1 MSAECS
7 DYEGVE
13 KMDKGRMECWDQDS
27 QAVSVHLPRIMI
39 AAEKSGGGKTLFTCA
54 LLSLLKEKIQEV
66 RAFKCGPDYI
76 DPMFH
81 RTVLEIPS
89 RNLDSFFADGDTL
102 RYLLG
107 REVLEMEKFP
117 ESRIAVLEGVMGFY
131 DGLGGVSERSSAWE
145 VADLTDT
152 PVILLVDMK
161 GRSLSALA
169 SINGFLDYKEK
180 SHVTGIVFNR
190 LSPMLY
196 PGLKERAE
204 RELGIRVFGYVP
216 ELKDLTLESRHL
228 GLVMPEELPGI
239 RKRLDLIKE
248 KVRAGINL
256 DGIIEEAGRAG
267 EIEVKLPEA
276 VRQFCNVDC
285 GKVLN
290 NSAAQH
296 IENIA
301 NAKKIYDSGNT
312 HEVKSTLSDRS
323 VKKTVVAVAKDKA
336 FCFYYEDNLNLL
348 KKLGAEI
355 QYFSPIHDRN
365 LPEGTCAVYLGGG
378 YPELHA
384 KALSENIS
392 MRNAIRQ
399 AVMEE
404 VPCIAECGG
413 YLYLKD
419 SIVDPDGVEWPMT
432 GVLPGSSRDTGKLGR
447 FGYITVTSKKEG
459 LLGPAGTEFRAHEF
473 HHWDSEENGTDFAAK
488 KPVGTRGWDCGYTTE
503 SFYAGFPHLYFYS
516 NVKIAENFIKCAE
529 TWKKKNPGNCSV
541 GLRTCCADRKKT

>member
-1 MSAECS
+1 
-7 DYEGVE
+7 
-13 KMDKGRMECWDQDS
+13 MDKERMKCLVQDS
-27 QAVSVHLPRIMI
+27 QAVSVRFPRIMI

-54 LLSLLKEKIQEV
+54 LLSLLKERVQAV

-131 DGLGGVSERSSAWE
+131 DGLGGVSEQSSAWE

-169 SINGFLDYKEK
+169 SIKGFLDYKEK

-228 GLVMPEELPGI
+228 GLVMPEEIPGI
-239 RKRLDLIKE
+239 RERLDLIKE

-256 DGIIEEAGRAG
+256 DGIIEEAGRAA

-290 NSAAQH
+290 NSAAQY

-301 NAKKIYDSGNT
+301 DAKKIYDSGNT
-312 HEVKSTLSDRS
+312 HEMKSTLSDRS
-323 VKKTVVAVAKDKA
+323 IKKTVVAVAKDEA
-336 FCFYYEDNLNLL
+336 FCFYYEDNLDLL

-419 SIVDPDGVEWPMT
+419 SIVDPDGVEWPMA
-432 GVLPGSSRDTGKLGR
+432 GVLPGSSRDAGKLGR

>member
-1 MSAECS
+1 
-7 DYEGVE
+7 
-13 KMDKGRMECWDQDS
+13 MDKGRMECWDQNS

-102 RYLLG
+102 RYLLD

-169 SINGFLDYKEK
+169 SIKGFLDYKEK
-180 SHVTGIVFNR
+180 SHVTGVVFNR

-216 ELKDLTLESRHL
+216 ELKDMTLESRHL
-228 GLVMPEELPGI
+228 GLVMPEEILGI
-239 RKRLDLIKE
+239 RERLDLIKE
-248 KVRAGINL
+248 KVRVGINL
-256 DGIIEEAGRAG
+256 DGIIEEAGRAA

-290 NSAAQH
+290 NSAVQH

-301 NAKKIYDSGNT
+301 DAKKIYDSGNT
-312 HEVKSTLSDRS
+312 HEVKSTLSERS
-323 VKKTVVAVAKDKA
+323 VKKTIVAVAKDEA
-336 FCFYYEDNLNLL
+336 FCFYYEDNLDLL

-413 YLYLKD
+413 YLYLKN
-419 SIVDPDGVEWPMT
+419 SIVDPDGVEWPMA

>member
-1 MSAECS
+1 
-7 DYEGVE
+7 
-13 KMDKGRMECWDQDS
+13 MDKDRMKCLAQNS
-27 QAVSVHLPRIMI
+27 QTVSVRFPRIMI

-54 LLSLLKEKIQEV
+54 LLSLLKERVQAV

-89 RNLDSFFADGDTL
+89 RNLDSFFADEGTL

-169 SINGFLDYKEK
+169 SIKGFLNYKEK
-180 SHVTGIVFNR
+180 SHVAGVIFNR

-228 GLVMPEELPGI
+228 GLVMPEEIPGI
-239 RKRLDLIKE
+239 RERLDLIKE
-248 KVRAGINL
+248 KVRAGIDL
-256 DGIIEEAGRAG
+256 DAIIAEAGRA
-267 EIEVKLPEA
+267 EKIEMKLPE
-276 VRQFCNVDC
+276 
-285 GKVLN
+285 
-290 NSAAQH
+290 
-296 IENIA
+296 
-301 NAKKIYDSGNT
+301 T
-312 HEVKSTLSDRS
+312 VKRSDQS
-323 VKKTVVAVAKDKA
+323 VTKTVVAVAGDEA
-336 FCFYYEDNLNLL
+336 FCFYYEDNLELL

-355 QYFSPIHDRN
+355 RYFSPIRDRK
-365 LPEGTCAVYLGGG
+365 LPKGTCAVYLGGG

-392 MRNAIRQ
+392 MRHAIRQ
-399 AVMEE
+399 AMAEE
-404 VPCIAECGG
+404 MPCIAECGG

-419 SIVDPDGVEWPMT
+419 DFERLVEL
-432 GVLPGSSRDTGKLGR
+432 VLCGLEHYDAKTGKT
-447 FGYITVTSKKEG
+447 I
-459 LLGPAGTEFRAHEF
+459 
-473 HHWDSEENGTDFAAK
+473 EEKQG
-488 KPVGTRGWDCGYTTE
+488 E
-503 SFYAGFPHLYFYS
+503 
-516 NVKIAENFIKCAE
+516 
-529 TWKKKNPGNCSV
+529 
-541 GLRTCCADRKKT
+541 

>member
-1 MSAECS
+1 
-7 DYEGVE
+7 
-13 KMDKGRMECWDQDS
+13 MDKERMKCLVQDS
-27 QAVSVHLPRIMI
+27 QAVSVRFPRIMI

-54 LLSLLKEKIQEV
+54 LLSLLKERVQAV

-131 DGLGGVSERSSAWE
+131 DGLGGVSEQSSAWE

-169 SINGFLDYKEK
+169 SIKGFLDYKEK

-196 PGLKERAE
+196 PGLKERTE

-228 GLVMPEELPGI
+228 GLVMPEEIPGI
-239 RKRLDLIKE
+239 REQLDLIKE

-256 DGIIEEAGRAG
+256 DGIIEEAGRAA

-290 NSAAQH
+290 NSAAQP

-301 NAKKIYDSGNT
+301 DAKKICDSGNT

-323 VKKTVVAVAKDKA
+323 VKKTVVAVAKDEA
-336 FCFYYEDNLNLL
+336 FCFYYEDNLDLL

-419 SIVDPDGVEWPMT
+419 SIVDPDGVEWPMA
-432 GVLPGSSRDTGKLGR
+432 GVLPGSSRDAGKLGR

>member
-1 MSAECS
+1 MREKPASAEFN
-7 DYEGVE
+7 DYEGAGN
-13 KMDKGRMECWDQDS
+13 MDKERMKCLVQDS
-27 QAVSVHLPRIMI
+27 QAVSVRFPRIMI
-39 AAEKSGGGKTLFTCA
+39 AAEKSGGGKTLLTCA
-54 LLSLLKEKIQEV
+54 LLSLLKERVQAV

-89 RNLDSFFADGDTL
+89 RNLDSFFADEDTL

-131 DGLGGVSERSSAWE
+131 DGLGGVLERSSAWE

-169 SINGFLDYKEK
+169 SIKGFLDYKEK
-180 SHVTGIVFNR
+180 SHVTGVIFNR

-216 ELKDLTLESRHL
+216 ELKDMTLESRHL
-228 GLVMPEELPGI
+228 GLVMPEEILGI
-239 RKRLDLIKE
+239 RERLDLIKE
-248 KVRAGINL
+248 KVRVGINL
-256 DGIIEEAGRAG
+256 DGIIEEAGRAA

-419 SIVDPDGVEWPMT
+419 SIVDPDGVEWPMA
-432 GVLPGSSRDTGKLGR
+432 GVLPGGSRDTGKLGR

-529 TWKKKNPGNCSV
+529 TWKKKNLV
-541 GLRTCCADRKKT
+541 VK

>member
-1 MSAECS
+1 
-7 DYEGVE
+7 
-13 KMDKGRMECWDQDS
+13 MDKERMKCLVQDS
-27 QAVSVHLPRIMI
+27 QAVSVHFPRIMI

-54 LLSLLKEKIQEV
+54 LLSLLKERVQAV

-228 GLVMPEELPGI
+228 GLVMPEEIPGI

-267 EIEVKLPEA
+267 EIEVKVPEA

>member
-1 MSAECS
+1 
-7 DYEGVE
+7 
-13 KMDKGRMECWDQDS
+13 MDKERMKCLVQDS
-27 QAVSVHLPRIMI
+27 QAVSVHFPRIMI

-54 LLSLLKEKIQEV
+54 LLSLLKERVQAV

-228 GLVMPEELPGI
+228 GLVMPEEIPGI

-365 LPEGTCAVYLGGG
+365 IPEGTCAVYLGGG

>member
-1 MSAECS
+1 
-7 DYEGVE
+7 
-13 KMDKGRMECWDQDS
+13 MDKERMKCLDQDS

-169 SINGFLDYKEK
+169 SIKGFLDYKEK
-180 SHVTGIVFNR
+180 SHVTGVVFNR

-228 GLVMPEELPGI
+228 GLVMPEEIPGI

>member
-1 MSAECS
+1 M
-7 DYEGVE
+7 DE
-13 KMDKGRMECWDQDS
+13 KKMKCMDQNS

-89 RNLDSFFADGDTL
+89 RNLDSFFADEDTL

-169 SINGFLDYKEK
+169 SIKGFLDYKEK
-180 SHVTGIVFNR
+180 SHVTGVIFNR

-216 ELKDLTLESRHL
+216 ELKNLTLESRHL
-228 GLVMPEELPGI
+228 GLVMPEEILGI
-239 RKRLDLIKE
+239 RERLDLIKE

-256 DGIIEEAGRAG
+256 DGIIEEAGRAA

-290 NSAAQH
+290 NSAVQH

-301 NAKKIYDSGNT
+301 DAKKIYDSGNT

-323 VKKTVVAVAKDKA
+323 VKKTVVAVAKDEA
-336 FCFYYEDNLNLL
+336 FCFYYEDNLDLL

-419 SIVDPDGVEWPMT
+419 SIVDPDGVEWPMA
-432 GVLPGSSRDTGKLGR
+432 GVLLGSSRDAGKLGR

-529 TWKKKNPGNCSV
+529 TWKKKNPISE
-541 GLRTCCADRKKT
+541 ADLEWIFARNYEGTE

>member
-1 MSAECS
+1 
-7 DYEGVE
+7 
-13 KMDKGRMECWDQDS
+13 MDKERMKCLVQDS
-27 QAVSVHLPRIMI
+27 QAVSVHFPRIMI

-54 LLSLLKEKIQEV
+54 LLSLLKERVQAV

-228 GLVMPEELPGI
+228 GLVMPEEIPGI

-488 KPVGTRGWDCGYTTE
+488 NPVGTRGWDCGYTTE

>member
-1 MSAECS
+1 M
-7 DYEGVE
+7 DE
-13 KMDKGRMECWDQDS
+13 KNIKCMDQDS
-27 QAVSVHLPRIMI
+27 QAVSVRFPRIMI

-54 LLSLLKEKIQEV
+54 LLSLLKEKIQAV

-169 SINGFLDYKEK
+169 SIRGFLDYKEK
-180 SHVTGIVFNR
+180 SHVAGVIFNR

-204 RELGIRVFGYVP
+204 RELGIRIFGYVP
-216 ELKDLTLESRHL
+216 ELKELTLESRHL
-228 GLVMPEELPGI
+228 GLVMPEEIPGI
-239 RKRLDLIKE
+239 RERLDLIKE
-248 KVRAGINL
+248 KVRVGIDL
-256 DGIIEEAGRAG
+256 DGIIEEAGRAA
-267 EIEVKLPEA
+267 EIVVKLPEA
-276 VRQFCNVDC
+276 AGWSISDQ
-285 GKVLN
+285 
-290 NSAAQH
+290 
-296 IENIA
+296 
-301 NAKKIYDSGNT
+301 
-312 HEVKSTLSDRS
+312 STQ
-323 VKKTVVAVAKDKA
+323 KTVVAVARDEA
-336 FCFYYEDNLNLL
+336 FCFYYEDNLDLL
-348 KKLGAEI
+348 RKFGAEI
-355 QYFSPIHDRN
+355 KYFSLIHDKE

-399 AVMEE
+399 AVAEE
-404 VPCIAECGG
+404 MPCIAECGG

-419 SIVDPDGVEWPMT
+419 SIIDPDGVEWPMA

-516 NVKIAENFIKCAE
+516 NVKIAENFIKRAE
-529 TWKKKNPGNCSV
+529 AWKIFA
-541 GLRTCCADRKKT
+541 LTRTVV

>member
-1 MSAECS
+1 
-7 DYEGVE
+7 
-13 KMDKGRMECWDQDS
+13 MDKERMKCLVQDS
-27 QAVSVHLPRIMI
+27 QAVSVRFPRIMI

-54 LLSLLKEKIQEV
+54 LLSLLKERVQAV

-131 DGLGGVSERSSAWE
+131 DGLGGVSEQSSAWE

-169 SINGFLDYKEK
+169 SIKGFLDYKEK

-228 GLVMPEELPGI
+228 GLVMPEEIPGI
-239 RKRLDLIKE
+239 RERLDLIKE

-256 DGIIEEAGRAG
+256 DGIIEEAGRAA

-290 NSAAQH
+290 NSAAQP

-301 NAKKIYDSGNT
+301 DAKKICDSGNT

-323 VKKTVVAVAKDKA
+323 VKKTVVSVAKDKA
-336 FCFYYEDNLNLL
+336 FCFYYEDNLDLL

-355 QYFSPIHDRN
+355 QYFSLIHDRN

-419 SIVDPDGVEWPMT
+419 SIVDPDGVEWPMA
-432 GVLPGSSRDTGKLGR
+432 GVLPGSSRDAGKLGR

>member
-1 MSAECS
+1 
-7 DYEGVE
+7 
-13 KMDKGRMECWDQDS
+13 MDKERMKCLVQDS
-27 QAVSVHLPRIMI
+27 QAVSVRFPRIMI

-54 LLSLLKEKIQEV
+54 LLSLLKERVQAV

-131 DGLGGVSERSSAWE
+131 DGLGGVSEQSSAWE

-169 SINGFLDYKEK
+169 SIKGFLDYKEK

-196 PGLKERAE
+196 PGLKERTE

-228 GLVMPEELPGI
+228 GLVMPEEIPGI
-239 RKRLDLIKE
+239 REQLDLIKE

-256 DGIIEEAGRAG
+256 DGIIEEAGRAA

-290 NSAAQH
+290 NSAAQP

-301 NAKKIYDSGNT
+301 DAKKICDSGNT

-336 FCFYYEDNLNLL
+336 FCFYYEDNLDLL

-419 SIVDPDGVEWPMT
+419 SIVDPDGVEWPMA
-432 GVLPGSSRDTGKLGR
+432 GVLPGSSRDAGKLGR

-541 GLRTCCADRKKT
+541 GNVI

>member
-1 MSAECS
+1 
-7 DYEGVE
+7 
-13 KMDKGRMECWDQDS
+13 MDKERMKCLVQDS
-27 QAVSVHLPRIMI
+27 QAVSVRFPRIMI

-54 LLSLLKEKIQEV
+54 LLSLLKERVQAV

-228 GLVMPEELPGI
+228 GLVMPEEIPGI

-384 KALSENIS
+384 KALSGNIS

>member
-1 MSAECS
+1 MDE
-7 DYEGVE
+7 E
-13 KMDKGRMECWDQDS
+13 KIKCLDHNS
-27 QAVSVHLPRIMI
+27 QTVSVRFPRIMI
-39 AAEKSGGGKTLFTCA
+39 AAEKSGGGKTLITCA
-54 LLSLLKEKIQEV
+54 LLSLLKEKVQAV

-89 RNLDSFFADGDTL
+89 RNLDSFFADADTL

-107 REVLEMEKFP
+107 REALEADGFP

-131 DGLGGVSERSSAWE
+131 DGLGGVSEKASAWE
-145 VADLTDT
+145 VADITDT

-169 SINGFLDYKEK
+169 SVRGFLDYKEK
-180 SHVTGIVFNR
+180 SHVAGVIFNR

-204 RELGIRVFGYVP
+204 QELGIRVFGYVP

-228 GLVMPEELPGI
+228 GLVMPEEIPGI
-239 RKRLDLIKE
+239 RERLDLIKE
-248 KVRAGINL
+248 KVRVGIDL
-256 DGIIEEAGRAG
+256 DGIIEEAGRAA
-267 EIEVKLPEA
+267 EIEVKLRKTPGMSVSLSRENAAPETEQRNG
-276 VRQFCNVDC
+276 VVN
-285 GKVLN
+285 
-290 NSAAQH
+290 H
-296 IENIA
+296 IENAA
-301 NAKKIYDSGNT
+301 NAQKTFSIENNCETEYASSN
-312 HEVKSTLSDRS
+312 RS
-323 VKKTVVAVAKDKA
+323 IKNTVVAVARDEA
-336 FCFYYEDNLNLL
+336 FCFYSEDKLELL

-355 QYFSPIHDRN
+355 QYFSPIRDQK

-399 AVMEE
+399 AVAEE
-404 VPCIAECGG
+404 MPCIAECGG
-413 YLYLKD
+413 YLYLKN
-419 SIVDPDGVEWPMT
+419 SIVDPDGVEWPMA

-447 FGYITVTSKKEG
+447 FGYINVTSKKAG

-473 HHWDSEENGTDFAAK
+473 HHWDSEENGTDFSAK
-488 KPVGTRGWDCGYTTE
+488 KPVGKRGWDCGYTTE

-516 NVKIAENFIKCAE
+516 NVSIAENFIRHAE
-529 TWKKKNPGNCSV
+529 IWKAKHSSHI
-541 GLRTCCADRKKT
+541 

>member
-1 MSAECS
+1 M
-7 DYEGVE
+7 DE
-13 KMDKGRMECWDQDS
+13 KKMKCMDQNS

-131 DGLGGVSERSSAWE
+131 DGLGGVLERSSAWE

-169 SINGFLDYKEK
+169 SIKGFLDYKEK
-180 SHVTGIVFNR
+180 SHVTGVIFNR

-216 ELKDLTLESRHL
+216 ELKDMTLESRHL
-228 GLVMPEELPGI
+228 GLVMPEEILGI
-239 RKRLDLIKE
+239 RERLDLIKE
-248 KVRAGINL
+248 KVRVGINL
-256 DGIIEEAGRAG
+256 DGIIEEAGRAA

-529 TWKKKNPGNCSV
+529 TWKKKNPISE
-541 GLRTCCADRKKT
+541 ADLEWIFARNYEGSE

>member
-1 MSAECS
+1 
-7 DYEGVE
+7 
-13 KMDKGRMECWDQDS
+13 MDKERMKCLVQDS
-27 QAVSVHLPRIMI
+27 QAVSVHFPRIMI

-54 LLSLLKEKIQEV
+54 LLSLLKERVQAV

-228 GLVMPEELPGI
+228 GLVMPEEIPGI

-285 GKVLN
+285 GNVLN

>member
-1 MSAECS
+1 M
-7 DYEGVE
+7 DE
-13 KMDKGRMECWDQDS
+13 KKMKCMDQNS

-89 RNLDSFFADGDTL
+89 RNLDSFFADEDTL

-169 SINGFLDYKEK
+169 SIKGFLDYKEK
-180 SHVTGIVFNR
+180 SHVTGVIFNR

-216 ELKDLTLESRHL
+216 ELKNLTLESRHL
-228 GLVMPEELPGI
+228 GLVMPEEILGI
-239 RKRLDLIKE
+239 RERLDLIKE

-256 DGIIEEAGRAG
+256 DGIIEESGRAA
-267 EIEVKLPEA
+267 EMEVKLPEA

-301 NAKKIYDSGNT
+301 DAKKIYDSGNT

-323 VKKTVVAVAKDKA
+323 VKKTVVAVAKDEA
-336 FCFYYEDNLNLL
+336 FCFYYEDNLDLL

-365 LPEGTCAVYLGGG
+365 LPVGTCAVYLGGG

-404 VPCIAECGG
+404 MPCIAECGG

-419 SIVDPDGVEWPMT
+419 SIMDPDGVEWPMA
-432 GVLPGSSRDTGKLGR
+432 GVLPGGSRDTGKLGR

-529 TWKKKNPGNCSV
+529 TWKKKNPISE
-541 GLRTCCADRKKT
+541 ADLEWIFARNYEGSE

>member
-1 MSAECS
+1 
-7 DYEGVE
+7 
-13 KMDKGRMECWDQDS
+13 MDKERMKCLVQDS
-27 QAVSVHLPRIMI
+27 QAVSVHFPRIMI

-54 LLSLLKEKIQEV
+54 LLSLLKERVQAV
-66 RAFKCGPDYI
+66 RAVKCGPDYI

-228 GLVMPEELPGI
+228 GLVMPEEIPGI

>member
-1 MSAECS
+1 
-7 DYEGVE
+7 
-13 KMDKGRMECWDQDS
+13 MDKERMKCLVQDS
-27 QAVSVHLPRIMI
+27 QAVSVHFPRIMI

-54 LLSLLKEKIQEV
+54 LLSLLKERVQAV

-228 GLVMPEELPGI
+228 GLVMPEEIPGI

-276 VRQFCNVDC
+276 VRQFCNVDW

>member
-1 MSAECS
+1 M
-7 DYEGVE
+7 DE
-13 KMDKGRMECWDQDS
+13 KKMKCVDQNS
-27 QAVSVHLPRIMI
+27 QAVSVRFPRIMI

-54 LLSLLKEKIQEV
+54 LLSLLKEKIREV

-180 SHVTGIVFNR
+180 SHVTGVVFNR

-228 GLVMPEELPGI
+228 GLVMPEEIPGI
-239 RKRLDLIKE
+239 RERLDLIKE

-256 DGIIEEAGRAG
+256 DGIIEEAGRAA

-276 VRQFCNVDC
+276 A
-285 GKVLN
+285 GW
-290 NSAAQH
+290 S
-296 IENIA
+296 
-301 NAKKIYDSGNT
+301 
-312 HEVKSTLSDRS
+312 LSDRIP
-323 VKKTVVAVAKDKA
+323 KKTVVAVAKDEA
-336 FCFYYEDNLNLL
+336 FCFYYEDNLDLL

-355 QYFSPIHDRN
+355 QYFSPINDRN

-399 AVMEE
+399 AEAEE
-404 VPCIAECGG
+404 MPCIAECGG

-419 SIVDPDGVEWPMT
+419 SIADPDGVEWPMA
-432 GVLPGSSRDTGKLGR
+432 GVLPGGSRDTGKLGR

-516 NVKIAENFIKCAE
+516 NVKMAANFIRYAKI
-529 TWKKKNPGNCSV
+529 WKEKNSSQI
-541 GLRTCCADRKKT
+541 

>member
-1 MSAECS
+1 
-7 DYEGVE
+7 
-13 KMDKGRMECWDQDS
+13 MDKERMKCLVQDS
-27 QAVSVHLPRIMI
+27 QAVSVHFPRIMI

-54 LLSLLKEKIQEV
+54 LLSLLKERVQAV

-228 GLVMPEELPGI
+228 GLVMPEEIPGI

-365 LPEGTCAVYLGGG
+365 LPERTCAVYLGGG